1 MPIIQRG
8 CVEIPK
14 DAIADIEDQLLKH
27 QVADPATTEGV
38 KARESFNVYLPV
50 PGGVAVPR
58 FSPIVKNLP
67 VVNRSSSAIGAPD
80 EFFTWNASSP
90 LREAQLPG
98 AEKAFETLRDSMGC
112 LIKGDTGSGK
122 TVVGLNMVYRLQPA
136 RTLVLVDQL
145 DIAEQWAARAAQF
158 LPNVAI
164 EFLMPA
170 AERRAIIKKIG
181 LPVTPTRGVI
191 TIGTAQSLYRSTT
204 YTYDNPFVCEL
215 LICDEVHVFGA
226 PTFMNAI
233 FKVNYGRSI
242 GLTAT
247 DDRKDGLDWVF
258 RQTLGW
264 PIVEFKGE
272 VMTPEV
278 YKLPAPSGSLNPDEW
293 RRAWCRYIRGFTW
306 EAKCKEC
313 VFYSMFP
320 NKCGGNL
327 PMSATGKPK
336 WDLLNRAGL
345 VTAWSSLPEYQDWL
359 KNVVDTLMK
368 KRRNT
373 FFFGEGRAF
382 LIAMYTWAVKKY
394 GADKVGIYLGKGGT
408 NDEIDISFQR
418 HDALDKPL
426 TFVTYGVARKAL
438 DVKAKDAAVFAT
450 PISDA
455 RQAAGRV
462 RRSAAGKKKPIIIV
476 PVPSQIYPF
485 VASWKKIK
493 QQFMEA
499 GWTIRE

>member
-1 MPIIQRG
+1 MLIQRG
-8 CVEIPK
+8 CVEIPTG
-14 DAIADIEDQLLKH
+14 AIADIDKKLLKH

-38 KARESFNVYLPV
+38 KARESFDVYLQLPGKVVV
-50 PGGVAVPR
+50 PK
-58 FSPIVKNLP
+58 FSPVVKDLVMANQAP
-67 VVNRSSSAIGAPD
+67 SSIGAD
-80 EFFTWNASSP
+80 NEFFTWNADIP
-90 LREAQLPG
+90 LRQAQRPG

-145 DIAEQWAARAAQF
+145 DIAKQWAVRARQF
-158 LPNVAI
+158 LPNVALK
-164 EFLMPA
+164 FLMPA
-170 AERRAIIKKIG
+170 AEARAIIKEIG
-181 LPVTPTRGVI
+181 EPQTPTKGEI
-191 TIGTAQSLYRSTT
+191 TIGTAQSLYRSKA
-204 YTYDNPFVCEL
+204 YTYDTPFVCEL

-226 PTFMNAI
+226 PTFMQAI

-258 RQTLGW
+258 RQCLGW
-264 PIVEFKGE
+264 PIVEFEGE

-278 YKLPAPSGSLNPDEW
+278 YKLEAPSGDLDPNEW
-293 RRAWCRYIRGFTW
+293 RRAWCRYLRGFTW
-306 EAKCKEC
+306 KAKCKEC
-313 VFYSMFP
+313 MFYSMYP
-320 NKCGGNL
+320 IKCGGNL
-327 PMSATGKPK
+327 PLTSTGQPK

-345 VTAWSSLPEYQDWL
+345 VSAWSALPEYQAWL
-359 KNVVDTLMK
+359 KNVIETLMK
-368 KRRNT
+368 KRRRT

-382 LIAMYTWAVKKY
+382 LIDMYTWAAATY
-394 GADKVGIYLGKGGT
+394 GADKVGIYLGKGGA
-408 NDEIDISFQR
+408 DDQIDISFQR

-438 DVKAKDAAVFAT
+438 DVKEKDAAVFAT

-476 PVPSQIYPF
+476 PVPSKIYPF
-485 VASWKKIK
+485 VASWRKIK